1 LNRREFIT
9 LLGGAAAA
17 WPLSAHGQQPERVR
31 RIGVLMA
38 IAESDREGQD
48 RVAAFRE
55 AFEKLGWADGR
66 NVRIDVRYDLVDPE
80 RMRSHVTALLGQTP
94 DVIVAV
100 STPVLEAVLKQ
111 TRSVPIVFI
120 AVSDPVSAGFVSS
133 LARPGGNITGFS
145 NFEYTIGGK
154 WFEILMEAVPA
165 TKRVAVLMNRDD
177 PAWARYLAPIESL
190 GPSRGVRLTRL
201 FLGDPAETERAID
214 AFADEPD
221 GGLIITNN
229 FRAVTQRDVI
239 VGVAVRRRLP
249 AIYPARIFVN
259 SGGLMSYGIDPVDLF
274 RRATSYVDR
283 ILRGEK
289 PGDMPVQLPT
299 KFEFVVNLRA
309 ARALGLAL
317 PLPLI
322 GRTDEVIE

>member
-1 LNRREFIT
+1 MRRREFIT
-9 LLGGAAAA
+9 LLGAAAM
-17 WPLSAHGQQPERVR
+17 WPLAARAQQPERMR
-31 RIGVLMA
+31 RIGVLLPA
-38 IAESDREGQD
+38 TADDVEFQA
-48 RVAAFRE
+48 RVGAFRE

-120 AVSDPVSAGFVSS
+120 GVSDPVSAGFVPS

-145 NFEYTIGGK
+145 NFEGGK
-154 WFEILMEAVPA
+154 WLEILMEAVPA

-190 GPSRGVRLTRL
+190 GPSRGVRLTRV

-229 FRAVTQRDVI
+229 FRAVTQRDVL